1 MHQCIKHENRKH
13 QSRRNKMKIKPIITP
28 WLGLIVLII
37 LVSSPLI
44 AKHLELTIKPRN
56 NDFYPAY
63 PIIFFVSLKN
73 VNYETPLNIVS
84 CLEPEYGFVE
94 YIVKTPEGK
103 EFTFVPWAY
112 KEHPDPVKTL
122 SPGKSFRAAAKIF
135 FGANGWTFTTPGEY
149 VIKAVYM
156 KEVVSNEWIISIF
169 TPLKYMWPVINKFK
183 DNPELGLFLLL
194 EGGDHLTAAKQLAE
208 EISVQ
213 YVKTTYGAY
222 CNFALGVNLMH
233 DFANFKT
240 NRLRKANI
248 QAAIPYLEKARLRT
262 YGFYKTIYATIHL
275 ADAYEKTGQPE
286 KSKQVVKDFIT
297 YIDELEYTFPDFP
310 QYKEFLYYFL
320 QKEGKW
326 KGGKLNKK

>member
-1 MHQCIKHENRKH
+1 MNVLNIKT
-13 QSRRNKMKIKPIITP
+13 QSRRNKMKIKPIITT
-28 WLGLIVLII
+28 WVGLIVLVF

-44 AKHLELTIKPRN
+44 ANSLELTIKPRN
-56 NDFYPAY
+56 NDFYPGY
-63 PIIFFVSLKN
+63 PVIFFVSLKN
-73 VNYETPLNIVS
+73 VTYEMPMNIVS

-112 KEHPDPVKTL
+112 KEHPDPVKRL
-122 SPGKSFRAAAKIF
+122 SSGESFRTAAKLF

-169 TPLKYMWPVINKFK
+169 TPLKFMLPVVNSFLE
-183 DNPELGLFLLL
+183 NPDLGLFLLL
-194 EGGDHLTAAKQLAE
+194 EGGDHLEAKKLAE
-208 EISVQ
+208 KIGDEYARTS
-213 YVKTTYGAY
+213 YGAY

-233 DFANFKT
+233 DFADFKS

-248 QAAIPYLEKARLRT
+248 EAAIPYLEKAKLRV
-262 YGFYKTIYATIHL
+262 YGFYKSIYATIHL

-286 KSKQVVKDFIT
+286 KAKTVIQDFIT
-297 YIDELEYTFPDFP
+297 SMDEAESTFPDFP
-310 QYKEFLYYFL
+310 QYREFLYYFL
-320 QKEGKW
+320 KKEGKW
-326 KGGKLNKK
+326 KEGQ